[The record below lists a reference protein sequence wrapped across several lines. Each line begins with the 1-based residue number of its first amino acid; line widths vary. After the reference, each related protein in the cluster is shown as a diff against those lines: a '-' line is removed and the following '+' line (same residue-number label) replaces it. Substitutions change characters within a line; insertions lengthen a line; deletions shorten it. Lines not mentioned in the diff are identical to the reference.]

1 MNPLIEIDSAA
12 SSPKSTH
19 QNTSNLFPSFP
30 STSSQAFANT
40 KSTHEPF
47 RDLFEPV
54 KPQTI
59 QEKIDQPSTQEKAKT
74 ASVINRFDK
83 KTRKKAKFAKATKG
97 ATGHYV
103 ISSSS

>member
-1 MNPLIEIDSAA
+1 MNPLIEIDSAL
-12 SSPKSTH
+12 SSPKSTN

-30 STSSQAFANT
+30 SSQAFANT

-59 QEKIDQPSTQEKAKT
+59 QEKIDQPTTQEKAKT

-97 ATGHYV
+97 ATCHYV